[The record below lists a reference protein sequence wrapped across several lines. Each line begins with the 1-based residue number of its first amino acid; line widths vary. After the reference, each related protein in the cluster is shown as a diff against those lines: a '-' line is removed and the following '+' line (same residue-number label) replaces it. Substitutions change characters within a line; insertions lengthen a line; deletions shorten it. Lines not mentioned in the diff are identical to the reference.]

1 EKCSI
6 QPACHGVGVGEGSCD
21 TSRRVTKRVFESLE
35 QLRSDGHLCDVEFL
49 VGNET
54 ISAHKI
60 VLAASIPYF
69 KAMFTT
75 DMLEA
80 RKHRIRITIICPGF
94 TGNDISDIDHTTLR
108 DLILLMYGHD
118 LTISRTNVQA
128 IMVAANFLQKGI
140 DGARSLRSIQCC
152 FQIPHVTEN
161 CAVIIVDA
169 IIEANFK
176 LISRSEGLV
185 ELDVEEV
192 VELLSKDELQ
202 VETEEQVFRA
212 AMRWI
217 EHSSSRTKHIAR

>member
-1 EKCSI
+1 
-6 QPACHGVGVGEGSCD
+6 
-21 TSRRVTKRVFESLE
+21 VFESLE

-49 VGNET
+49 VENET

-75 DMLEA
+75 DMSEA
-80 RKHRIRITIICPGF
+80 RNHRIRITIICPGF
-94 TGNDISDIDHTTLR
+94 IGNDISDIDHTTLR

-140 DGARSLRSIQCC
+140 DRAWNPFAQSFLS
-152 FQIPHVTEN
+152 V
-161 CAVIIVDA
+161 
-169 IIEANFK
+169 
-176 LISRSEGLV
+176 RSEGLV

-217 EHSSSRTKHIAR
+217 EHSSSRIEQIARYIFFKTLAYYRR